1 MVAELAFEINERV
14 LVVASEFMHIDIRP
28 ENQLEPVRNL
38 PADQQPALTYLAGL
52 GRSSQRTMWDALI
65 LVSGVL
71 TAGQCNPLT
80 LPWWQLGRP
89 HVNAVRAWL
98 IDNRSVATGRRVMA
112 ALRGTLKE
120 CWRLELM
127 SVDDYMRAIDVK
139 AIRGE
144 KPSQAAG
151 RALSAGE
158 KLAILQV
165 CRADPGPAGVR
176 DAAIFGLGIF
186 GGLRRAE
193 IAGLGLNDYDQANQV
208 LTVKGKG
215 NKTRT
220 VHVAAGVDD
229 ALADWLHVRGAGP
242 GALFL
247 SINKG
252 GRVLGA
258 GISDAAVYDLVA
270 KRAKA
275 AGVKRF
281 SPHDLRRTFAGDLLD
296 AGADIATVQRI
307 MGHSDSNT
315 TAGYDRRGERSKREA
330 IGRLHMAWERRY
342 SR

>member
-1 MVAELAFEINERV
+1 MVSELVFEINELQ
-14 LVVASEFMHIDIRP
+14 LVVSDEFMQIDIRP
-28 ENQLEPVRNL
+28 ENRLEPVPNL
-38 PADQQPALTYLAGL
+38 PAAQQPALTYLAGL
-52 GRSSQRTMWDALI
+52 GRSSQRTMWDALM

-80 LPWWQLGRP
+80 LPWWQLRRQ

-98 IDNRSVATGRRVMA
+98 IDHRSVATGRRVMA

-120 CWRLELM
+120 CWRLDLM
-127 SVDDYMRAIDVK
+127 NVDDYMKAIDVK
-139 AIRGE
+139 SIRGE

-158 KLAILQV
+158 KQAILQV
-165 CRADPGPAGVR
+165 CRADLGPAGPR

-193 IAGLGLNDYDQANQV
+193 IAGLELDDYDQANQV
-208 LTVKGKG
+208 LTVRGKG

-220 VHVAAGVDD
+220 VHVAGGVDD
-229 ALADWLHVRGAGP
+229 ALADWLHVRGLDDGP
-242 GALFL
+242 LFL
-247 SINKG
+247 AINRG
-252 GRVLGA
+252 GRVLRA

-307 MGHSDSNT
+307 MGHSSSNT
-315 TAGYDRRGERSKREA
+315 TAGYDRRGERSKKEA

-342 SR
+342 

>member
-1 MVAELAFEINERV
+1 
-14 LVVASEFMHIDIRP
+14 
-28 ENQLEPVRNL
+28 
-38 PADQQPALTYLAGL
+38 
-52 GRSSQRTMWDALI
+52 
-65 LVSGVL
+65 
-71 TAGQCNPLT
+71 
-80 LPWWQLGRP
+80 
-89 HVNAVRAWL
+89 
-98 IDNRSVATGRRVMA
+98 
-112 ALRGTLKE
+112 
-120 CWRLELM
+120 
-127 SVDDYMRAIDVK
+127 
-139 AIRGE
+139 
-144 KPSQAAG
+144 
-151 RALSAGE
+151 
-158 KLAILQV
+158 
-165 CRADPGPAGVR
+165 
-176 DAAIFGLGIF
+176 
-186 GGLRRAE
+186 
-193 IAGLGLNDYDQANQV
+193 
-208 LTVKGKG
+208 
-215 NKTRT
+215 
-220 VHVAAGVDD
+220 VDD